1 MDDSYNEFPLSS
13 LTFQGVYGLQK
24 MVCDCKELSFTTNMA
39 LPCSQGK
46 YFDREFCTELGLK
59 FFFKFSIWV
68 VDLNINLDISR
79 LLFYYNIRIIYI

>member
-59 FFFKFSIWV
+59 KIFLFSIWV

-79 LLFYYNIRIIYI
+79 LLFYYNIRIISV

>member
-59 FFFKFSIWV
+59 KKFLIFHMGCRLKYQFGYFKI
-68 VDLNINLDISR
+68 II
-79 LLFYYNIRIIYI
+79 LL

>member
-46 YFDREFCTELGLK
+46 YFDREFCTELGLILI
-59 FFFKFSIWV
+59 FQWV
-68 VDLNINLDISR
+68 VDLNINLDILR
-79 LLFYYNIRIIYI
+79 LLFYYNIRIISV